1 MTEKNGSIK
10 PNKLD
15 ECTEFEHLAMLAI
28 AGESIDWDRLFSILD
43 SNECLS
49 QKFNPEDPILWW
61 GDTLWNIAFLIFS
74 PRDVTKYLKKIR
86 ESLPD
91 ISDED
96 VKSFVIIDSV
106 RLIIDFILTGN
117 FPTPKELDKYAG
129 MILTIPEKAERA
141 KLTPI
146 QLSLIAIGFY
156 KSGDDT
162 YNQVLAVASQITRS
176 IPERFDRIG
185 LWNGISAVDSIIKDL
200 SKKTK

>member
-1 MTEKNGSIK
+1 MTEKDGSTK
-10 PNKLD
+10 PNSPD
-15 ECTEFEHLAMLAI
+15 NCIEFEYMAMLSTV
-28 AGESIDWDRLFSILD
+28 GEPVDWDELFSILD
-43 SNECLS
+43 SNDCLPREFEP
-49 QKFNPEDPILWW
+49 QDPIVWW
-61 GDTLWNIAFLIFS
+61 GETLWDIAFLIS
-74 PRDVTKYLKKIR
+74 TPRDTTNYLKKIR
-86 ESLPD
+86 NSLPE

-96 VKSFVIIDSV
+96 IKTFVIVDSV

-146 QLSLIAIGFY
+146 QLSLLAIGFY
-156 KSGDDT
+156 KSGDDI

-176 IPERFDRIG
+176 IPTRFDRIG

-200 SKKTK
+200 SKKQK